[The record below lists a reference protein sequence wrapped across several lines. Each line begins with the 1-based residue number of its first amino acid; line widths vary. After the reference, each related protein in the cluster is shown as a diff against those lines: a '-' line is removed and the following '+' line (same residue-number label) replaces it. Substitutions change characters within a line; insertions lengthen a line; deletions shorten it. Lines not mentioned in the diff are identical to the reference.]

1 MPRLPLDRY
10 VIMKWYLLSDRAEDL
25 RPLNFIIGGRGI
37 GKTYGT
43 IDYVLNKKRPFI
55 YLRNTDT
62 QLQECA
68 TQFGNPFKRWN
79 TDHERDIRILSQR
92 KHCMIYDCGNE
103 EEKLLIGYAVAL
115 STFEN
120 LRGVDLSD
128 VEYVIFDEFCEKK
141 TLSFQQ
147 FETFANFY
155 ETVNRNREIL
165 GDKPLQVFL
174 LSNAQKLD
182 NPILAGYGVIPIIE
196 RMIYDNR
203 ESYKTD
209 LMYVNLPRSEVS
221 EAKKDTV
228 NYKLTEGTQYY
239 QEALENI
246 FAHDSF
252 AGVKKRPVA
261 EYLPVCRIDD
271 IYIWKHKS
279 NNRYYACRSA
289 SNRVP
294 EFSSRDQIGMFL
306 MRYGQQ
312 LRLAAQDGKI
322 DYAEYVIK
330 SKLLNILK

>member
-1 MPRLPLDRY
+1 
-10 VIMKWYLLSDRAEDL
+10 MKWYLLSDRAENL

-43 IDYVLNKKRPFI
+43 IDYVLNQGRPFI

-68 TQFGNPFKRWN
+68 TAFGNPFKRWN
-79 TDHERDIRILSQR
+79 LDHNRDIRILSQR

-103 EEKLLIGYAVAL
+103 EEKQLIGYAVAL

-128 VEYVIFDEFCEKK
+128 VEYVIFDEFIERK
-141 TLSFQQ
+141 TLAFQQ

-155 ETVNRNREIL
+155 ETVNRNRELL
-165 GDKPLQVFL
+165 GEKPLQIFM

-182 NPILAGYGVIPIIE
+182 NPILAGYNIIPIIE
-196 RMIYDNR
+196 KMIRTNSETFNNDNI
-203 ESYKTD
+203 
-209 LMYVNLPRSEVS
+209 YVDLPRSEVS
-221 EAKKDTV
+221 EAKKGTV

-239 QEALENI
+239 QEAVDNI

-252 AGVKKRPVA
+252 ANIGKRPVN
-261 EYLPVCRIDD
+261 EYIPVCKVDD

-279 NNRYYACRSA
+279 TYRYYACRSA
-289 SNRVP
+289 SNRIP
-294 EFSSRDQIGMFL
+294 EFNTRDNLSVFL
-306 MRYGQQ
+306 RRYGMQ
-312 LRLAAQDGKI
+312 LRVAVQEGII
-322 DYAEYVIK
+322 DYSEFIIK
-330 SKLLNILK
+330 SKLLDILK